1 MTEAERE
8 AFELLPDDERQCEA
22 CKTTCFL
29 SAVTCSCHNSQLVC
43 LRHFADLCT
52 CPPEKHTLRYR
63 YTLDELPIMLQKLK
77 LKAESFDS
85 WVTKVKEAMDPKN
98 DKIELSEL
106 RELLTEAENKK
117 FPESELLTALTTAVQ
132 DAEKCASVAQ
142 QLLNNKQRTRLIEC
156 KFYYCSVCDNDLC
169 NFNCFYTTLG
179 LDNQLTPNI
188 NSL

>member
-106 RELLTEAENKK
+106 KELLNEAENKK

-142 QLLNNKQRTRLIEC
+142 QLLNNKQRTRLVKC
-156 KFYYCSVCDNDLC
+156 KFYCSILYKDLC
-169 NFNCFYTTLG
+169 NFICLYTLQF
-179 LDNQLTPNI
+179 L
-188 NSL
+188 

>member
-8 AFELLPDDERQCEA
+8 AFELLPDDERQCET

-29 SAVTCSCHNSQLVC
+29 SAVTCECHSSQLVC
-43 LRHFADLCT
+43 LRHFAELCS

-85 WVTKVKEAMDPKN
+85 WVIKVKEAMDPKN
-98 DKIELSEL
+98 DKIELIEL
-106 RELLTEAENKK
+106 KELLNEAENKK

-142 QLLNNKQRTRLIEC
+142 QLLNNKQRTRLVEQH
-156 KFYYCSVCDNDLC
+156 FR
-169 NFNCFYTTLG
+169 
-179 LDNQLTPNI
+179 
-188 NSL
+188 SLHVN